1 MAEQACPHVDFNCVA
16 EVNRLV
22 GEEPRQGDIVAATG
36 FQVDLTIACRDCGEP
51 FVWVGPMAIGV
62 SPGQPMVSV
71 DGTELRAPLRP
82 KSAPED
88 FGLNRPGF
96 HVSVRGPEADHG

>member
-1 MAEQACPHVDFNCVA
+1 MTDCPHVDFNVYA

-22 GEEPRQGDIVAATG
+22 DHDPEQGQIAPATG
-36 FQVDLTIACRDCGEP
+36 YQVDLKVSCRDCDEP
-51 FVWVGPMAIGV
+51 FVWVGPMPVGL
-62 SPGQPMVSV
+62 SPGEPRVSV

-82 KSAPED
+82 SSEGSA

-96 HVSVRGPEADHG
+96 GIRFREEDR